1 MPLLSLQIHLT
12 TMLKGQ
18 HARLKATF
26 ETVGAIPPYTLR
38 LRRKESFCT
47 SVCVL
52 RALARTQNTHTC
64 TTTCGR
70 RRRPICTG
78 VLPLQFEKPYNK
90 YKMVLPVDV

>member
-26 ETVGAIPPYTLR
+26 ETVG
-38 LRRKESFCT
+38 
-47 SVCVL
+47 
-52 RALARTQNTHTC
+52 
-64 TTTCGR
+64 
-70 RRRPICTG
+70 